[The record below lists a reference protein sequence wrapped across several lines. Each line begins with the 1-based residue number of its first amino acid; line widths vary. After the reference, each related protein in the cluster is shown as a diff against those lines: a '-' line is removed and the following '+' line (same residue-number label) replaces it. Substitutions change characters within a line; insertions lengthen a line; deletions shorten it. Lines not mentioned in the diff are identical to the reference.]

1 MVKKAPPERSLPH
14 EFLFVE
20 RNSSPAVPLL
30 ERARRNYDN
39 ADLAEHLLWRARA
52 IDRECLHVY
61 FALYKFYFYRK
72 QFDAAEKSVREGL
85 AIAAQLGGFSEFIDH
100 LTPLSTDW
108 SPAYGAQR
116 FFLFS
121 LKALAFIRLRQG
133 DREDSDRILAKLR
146 ELDPDDKVGGSVVG
160 ELATGSG
167 LVAGGGGTQSR
178 L

>member
-1 MVKKAPPERSLPH
+1 VGEASPRDAAPR

-20 RNSSPAVPLL
+20 RTSSPALPLL
-30 ERARRNYDN
+30 KRAMRNYDD
-39 ADLAEHLLWRARA
+39 ADFTEQLLLRAHA

-72 QFDAAEKSVREGL
+72 QFDAAEKIVRTGL
-85 AIAAQLGGFSEFIDH
+85 TIAARLGGFPEFIDQ

-108 SPAYGAQR
+108 SLAHGAER

-133 DREDSDRILAKLR
+133 DREDSDHILAKLR
-146 ELDPDDKVGGSVVG
+146 ELDPDDRVGGSVIG
-160 ELATGSG
+160 ELASGSRR
-167 LVAGGGGTQSR
+167 VAEPGGGSSR
-178 L
+178 S